1 MNYCEGFSPW
11 WLQGRPLN
19 GGTWYN
25 PRLVESLTALHPK
38 ADEKAQRIAT
48 LETDARTKPERKK
61 KARPATKSSR
71 TGRASKTDGSE
82 KKSGSGED
90 QTKKTK
96 KRRAQAKEDAHTETG
111 HPFVSAVRSGSEEES
126 GESRGTD

>member
-1 MNYCEGFSPW
+1 MS
-11 WLQGRPLN
+11 

-38 ADEKAQRIAT
+38 ADGKNRRSAT
-48 LETDARTKPERKK
+48 LETDARTKPGRKK
-61 KARPATKSSR
+61 KARPASR

-82 KKSGSGED
+82 KKRGSGDD

-111 HPFVSAVRSGSEEES
+111 HPFVSAVRSGSKEES
-126 GESRGTD
+126 SESRWTD

>member
-1 MNYCEGFSPW
+1 LKGTLGTTRASWNLSP
-11 WLQGRPLN
+11 LCTRRRTKN
-19 GGTWYN
+19 N
-25 PRLVESLTALHPK
+25 R
-38 ADEKAQRIAT
+38 RNAT
-48 LETDARTKPERKK
+48 LETDARTKPGRKK
-61 KARPATKSSR
+61 KARPASR

-126 GESRGTD
+126 SESRGAD